1 MTSGRRDIQAEILRR
16 RYGSDDY
23 GQPVGKW
30 QSLAS
35 IWVSQTVD
43 AQSTRTSDRD
53 QPTYATTFRALEID
67 VGHVRD
73 KDRLR
78 VYYGDYEID
87 AFKRVPGGGGQI
99 DIVCS
104 LTHPRE
110 HAPGAEMSMLLEDGS
125 AMLHEDES
133 PMLLENGST
142 AAIKQN
148 HA

>member
-1 MTSGRRDIQAEILRR
+1 VTSGRRDIQAEILRQ

-23 GQPVGKW
+23 NQPVGEW

-35 IWVSQTVD
+35 IWVSQSVD

-53 QPTYATTFRALEID
+53 QPTYLTTFRALEID
-67 VGHVRD
+67 VRHVRA
-73 KDRLR
+73 KDRLQ

-104 LTHPRE
+104 LTHASE
-110 HAPGAEMSMLLEDGS
+110 NVPGAEL
-125 AMLHEDES
+125 AMLHEEGGG
-133 PMLLENGST
+133 MLHEDGGGMLYEDGST
-142 AAIKQN
+142 AALKQN
-148 HA
+148 HE